1 MDLIEKFAPERIHE
15 LKPSDFAEL
24 TIDALRILSET
35 YPLMKADLLVV
46 KLGTDTPQSPATYK
60 SFYQLIKRGLK
71 LQLIGTRYK
80 NSISPIKQELDIEIK
95 IDPIVD
101 EYIEPS
107 IPLFNEEPV
116 KKTTRKYKR
125 K

>member
-24 TIDALRILSET
+24 TIDDLRILSET

-46 KLGTDTPQSPATYK
+46 KLGTETPQSPATYK
-60 SFYQLIKRGLK
+60 SFYQLVKRGLK
-71 LQLIGTRYK
+71 FQLIGTRYK
-80 NSISPIKQELDIEIK
+80 NSTLPIKQELDIEIK

-101 EYIEPS
+101 EYIEPKK
-107 IPLFNEEPV
+107 PLFNKQV
-116 KKTTRKYKR
+116 QKKITRKYNR